1 MMFTVSNGEECG
13 AKDTSEVSV
22 DGSNV
27 CSQELSFPFFFR
39 RRKSQYLV
47 EFQHSKCECRC

>member
-22 DGSNV
+22 DGSNM